1 MIKIDTHRFI
11 KHLVTYYEHNIT
23 IHIKYLTELI
33 VFRNVFNLF
42 GRESVFSNKH
52 NKTFKGIKYTN
63 KSTIKLPLNYFIYS
77 ILVLSCFI

>member
-1 MIKIDTHRFI
+1 MIKIDTHQFI

-52 NKTFKGIKYTN
+52 NKKNSKGTKYTH
-63 KSTIKLPLNYFIYS
+63 KST
-77 ILVLSCFI
+77 LSSYL